1 MINFFKFLVPVL
13 TASLIGLLSLPAQA
27 IAIAPPPPPP
37 LFSTLFF
44 SGNCEDCADALGR
57 PNFAVTAKLVLQ
69 NYLKG
74 SEIAAI
80 NFVSFSYDGSNLLHA
95 YTILPSSLLRVS
107 GNIPFAL
114 PSAVDFHVTSADHY
128 FDLLIGG
135 RWDTGVPP
143 RTSADTGGAGT
154 FGPTAVP
161 EPATMLLMG
170 AALAATG
177 LARRR
182 RQH

>member
-1 MINFFKFLVPVL
+1 MINFFKFLVPAL
-13 TASLIGLLSLPAQA
+13 TASLIGLISLPAQA
-27 IAIAPPPPPP
+27 IAVAPPP
-37 LFSTLFF
+37 LTLFF
-44 SGNCEDCADALGR
+44 SGICEDCASRSNPLDHR
-57 PNFAVTAKLVLQ
+57 VTAKLVLQ
-69 NYLKG
+69 NYLQG
-74 SEIAAI
+74 SAISAA
-80 NFVSFSYDGSNLLHA
+80 NFVSFSYDGSNLLLP

-114 PSAVDFHVTSADHY
+114 PSAFDFHVTSADHY

-143 RTSADTGGAGT
+143 RTSADTGGSGSL
-154 FGPTAVP
+154 GPTAVP

-170 AALAATG
+170 AALAAAG

-182 RQH
+182 RQR